1 MRVLKKL
8 SSGIVMVLLTS
19 SLDHVSGAD
28 ELDLAVSISKNG
40 GDFEAITPSISGKS
54 NGWYKITLSSSDTDT
69 IGDLVLHISATG
81 ADPTDVIMNVAEFS
95 MDEIGLMVNEFH
107 TLEGLKEIESTT
119 DEINRTWTAGD
130 ITIQMTGDGVDL
142 RTMKRVY

>member
-1 MRVLKKL
+1 
-8 SSGIVMVLLTS
+8 MVLVTS
-19 SLDHVSGAD
+19 STDHISGMD
-28 ELDLAVSISKNG
+28 GLTLAISISKNG
-40 GDFEAITPSISGKS
+40 GDFEAITPDIASKS
-54 NGWYKITLSSSDTDT
+54 NGWYKIDLESTHTNVV
-69 IGDLVLHISATG
+69 GDLVLHISATG

-119 DEINRTWTAGD
+119 DEINGTWTAGD
-130 ITIQMTGDGVDL
+130 ITIEMTGDGVDL